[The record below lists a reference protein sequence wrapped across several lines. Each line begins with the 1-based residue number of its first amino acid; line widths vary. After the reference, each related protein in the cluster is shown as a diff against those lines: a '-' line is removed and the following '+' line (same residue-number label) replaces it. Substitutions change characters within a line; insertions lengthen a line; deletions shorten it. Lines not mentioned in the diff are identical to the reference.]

1 MKPPSM
7 LMVRVYP
14 EISVRV
20 ELHGVRDTYR

>member
-7 LMVRVYP
+7 LMIRVYP

-20 ELHGVRDTYR
+20 ELHGTRDS